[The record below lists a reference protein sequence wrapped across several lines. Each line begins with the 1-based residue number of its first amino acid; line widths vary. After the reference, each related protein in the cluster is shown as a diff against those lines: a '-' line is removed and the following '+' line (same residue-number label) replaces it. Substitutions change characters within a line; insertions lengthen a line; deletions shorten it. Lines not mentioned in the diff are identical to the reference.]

1 MLLFD
6 LDGTITDSNGIWTE
20 VDARFLGQ
28 RGLEV
33 TQEYLYTIAPSI
45 VPLAARLTRDYYH
58 LDMTPEAIIEEWRE
72 AALEGYRQVDLKPGV
87 LDFLTQCRERGE
99 TMALVTACD
108 PVLCQAALEHHDLVP
123 FFQDLVFAQD
133 IGLEKRNPELFLR
146 TAQQLGVSPTECVLY
161 DDAPPNCI
169 AAKSVGMTTV
179 GVYDPFYS
187 DLQDELKQNCDR
199 YIRSFTE
206 LLA

>member
-20 VDARFLGQ
+20 VDARFLGR
-28 RGLEV
+28 RGLEI

-58 LDMTPEAIIEEWRE
+58 LDMTPEAIEEEWRE
-72 AALEGYRQVDLKPGV
+72 GSLEAYSQVPLKPGV
-87 LDFLTQCRERGE
+87 LEFLTQCRDRGE
-99 TMALVTACD
+99 AMAVVTACD
-108 PVLCQAALEHHDLVP
+108 PILCRAALEHHGLES

-133 IGLEKRNPELFLR
+133 MGLEKRNPELFLR
-146 TAQQLGVSPTECVLY
+146 TAKQLGVSPFQCTLY

-179 GVYDPFYS
+179 GVYDPFYGP
-187 DLQDELKQNCDR
+187 LQEELKQNCDR
-199 YIRSFTE
+199 YIHSFTE
-206 LLA
+206 LLD